1 MISEIIGI
9 RKEMKNQNQKLR
21 PLLFA
26 NIPAAICGK
35 KSIPNN
41 NASIK
46 WSLRCKDTL
55 ILLCRKSFRTGNTDN
70 YAKRSTHHSHTHL
83 FMQQSSSQGKSKKWL

>member
-26 NIPAAICGK
+26 NIPAASCGK

-41 NASIK
+41 NASIT
-46 WSLRCKDTL
+46 WSLRGKDSL
-55 ILLCRKSFRTGNTDN
+55 ISLLRKPFRTCNTDN
-70 YAKRSTHHSHTHL
+70 YTKSSTHHSNANL
-83 FMQQSSSQGKSKKWL
+83 LMQQSSSQRKSKKWL